1 MTGTHWHCASGDSK
15 QRERA
20 RQLLKHAFRR
30 TPPEATE
37 DPFYLELR
45 DEAVALIGERAS
57 TGSNSPDD
65 PSAFTPL
72 LEIEPEAAWIYS
84 VRARAC
90 IRQKQWDQAAA
101 DLARVTQVWPKDYHS
116 WYGQAA
122 ARLGAGDLEGYRKAR
137 QGIIANFREDTNA
150 LIVGHVCYVSAA
162 LPATPE
168 EAQALMKMAEFA
180 ASKAEQNRRL
190 RGAIEFRAGHYEAAI
205 ADFNRAM
212 TVFPRRAWDW
222 LFLAMS
228 HQKLGQTD
236 EARKAL
242 AKAVD
247 WIDQTNR
254 RPSGGTTTWIAWFEP
269 LEVAQI
275 LKEAKQLIQ

>member
-1 MTGTHWHCASGDSK
+1 MK
-15 QRERA
+15 
-20 RQLLKHAFRR
+20 
-30 TPPEATE
+30 TP
-37 DPFYLELR
+37 
-45 DEAVALIGERAS
+45 
-57 TGSNSPDD
+57 
-65 PSAFTPL
+65 
-72 LEIEPEAAWIYS
+72 IY
-84 VRARAC
+84 VM
-90 IRQKQWDQAAA
+90 
-101 DLARVTQVWPKDYHS
+101 
-116 WYGQAA
+116 
-122 ARLGAGDLEGYRKAR
+122 
-137 QGIIANFREDTNA
+137 
-150 LIVGHVCYVSAA
+150 VGHVCYVSAA

-168 EAQALMKMAEFA
+168 EAQALLKMADFA

-190 RGAIEFRAGHYEAAI
+190 RGAMNFRAGRYEAAI

-247 WIDQTNR
+247 WIEQTNR
-254 RPSGGTTTWIAWFEP
+254 RPGGGSTTTWIGWYEA
-269 LEVAQI
+269 LEVEQI